1 MKRVVV
7 STGLFLLAVLI
18 IAGCGTSSSKTST
31 TSGGAMLMVAMGDA
45 TSDRIIAFGL
55 TVNTMTLTGG
65 SNPTVI
71 STPTQLEFVRNAGTF
86 QPLVTAQI
94 APGTYTGATFTVS
107 NPMVVAVDPVS
118 HLPVQ
123 LTAAL
128 STSTVNVTFNTPLMI
143 SGSTAVE
150 VDFDLDLANSVT
162 ISGTTATINPVFH
175 VSTKIVRDQ
184 DNDDFRDVRGAVT
197 GVSGTNFTIASRQ
210 MTQLLTFATDSNTQ
224 FQGISGLSQLTAG
237 MIVEVNAQEQSDG
250 TLLAK
255 RVEVEEDSDDGMEVE
270 GFITA
275 ETGTP
280 ATQFMLNNEFG
291 SGPIAALLNLLGIG
305 TSVTVNVSGT
315 TTFSVSDR
323 DEIDLSALSVAF
335 DANDIGKAQR
345 VEAGAMHQGSF
356 SMSGLVLNADR
367 VRLLQQSLGGTVSN
381 ASGSTP
387 GTFTLTL
394 ASDSAFASLTG
405 QTAITVQ
412 VLNSTT
418 QNVTPANGATVRVRG
433 LLFFNGSSKTY
444 TLVASRINSQ

>member
-18 IAGCGTSSSKTST
+18 IAGCGMGSSKT
-31 TSGGAMLMVAMGDA
+31 TSSNGGMLMVAMGDA

-55 TVNTMTLTGG
+55 TVNSMALTGG
-65 SNPTVI
+65 SNPTVV
-71 STPTQLEFVRNAGTF
+71 STPTQIEFVRNAGTF
-86 QPLVTAQI
+86 QPLVSAQI
-94 APGTYTGATFTVS
+94 APGTYTGATIMVS

-128 STSTVNVTFNTPLMI
+128 SASTVNVTFNTPLMI
-143 SGSTAVE
+143 SGSAVE
-150 VDFDLDLANSVT
+150 ADFDLDLANSVT

-197 GVSGTNFTIASRQ
+197 SVSGTNFTIVSRQ
-210 MTQLLTFATDSNTQ
+210 MTQMLTFATDSNTR
-224 FQGISGLSQLTAG
+224 FEGISGLSQLTSG
-237 MIVEVNAQEQSDG
+237 MIVEVNAQEQSAG

-255 RVEVEEDSDDGMEVE
+255 RVEVEEGSDDGMEVE

-315 TTFSVSDR
+315 TTFSISDS
-323 DEIDLSALSVAF
+323 DEIDLSGLSVAF

-367 VRLLQQSLGGTVSN
+367 VRLLQQSLAGTVSN

-387 GTFTLTL
+387 GTFTLTM
-394 ASDSAFASLTG
+394 ASDSAFALLTG
-405 QTAITVQ
+405 QTVITVQ
-412 VLNSTT
+412 V
-418 QNVTPANGATVRVRG
+418 QNGTSQNGAVASGAAVRVRG

-444 TLVASRINSQ
+444 TLVASRIESQ